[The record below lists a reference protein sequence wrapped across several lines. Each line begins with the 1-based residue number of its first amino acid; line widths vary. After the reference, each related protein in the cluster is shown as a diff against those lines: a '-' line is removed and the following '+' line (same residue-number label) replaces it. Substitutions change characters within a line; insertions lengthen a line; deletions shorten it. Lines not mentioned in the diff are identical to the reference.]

1 MREKQAMTS
10 NTERRLSM
18 YRTGKNYYPQVFLE
32 ECEYAAKE
40 KVCMSMLLVTDISSV
55 EENSDYSCEE
65 NSNEKYPDEESKFE

>member
-1 MREKQAMTS
+1 MREKRAMTS

-40 KVCMSMLLVTDISSV
+40 KVCMSMLLVT
-55 EENSDYSCEE
+55 
-65 NSNEKYPDEESKFE
+65 